1 MDPLAL
7 QQRIRSLLAPTVERL
22 GYDLV
27 AIEWTGTT
35 RGRVLRVSIDAP
47 AGVNAEDCGR
57 VSEQISPLLDAEDP
71 IVGSY
76 HLEVSSP
83 GIDRPVQRSE
93 DFERFNG
100 HRVKIRLVEGHPRR
114 RYTGVI
120 GPVDGDEVLV
130 SVDGTVH
137 RIPLDAI
144 ESAHLALTLDEC
156 QKLAE
161 GRS

>member
-7 QQRIRSLLAPTVERL
+7 QLRLRSVLSPTVERL

-47 AGVNAEDCGR
+47 GGVDAQDCAT
-57 VSEQISPLLDAEDP
+57 VSEQISPVLDAEDP
-71 IVGSY
+71 IEGSY

-83 GIDRPVQRSE
+83 GIDRPVQRRE
-93 DFERFNG
+93 DFERFHG
-100 HRVKIRLVEGHPRR
+100 YRVKVRLVEGHPRR

-120 GPVDGDEVLV
+120 GPVEGDEVLV
-130 SVDGTVH
+130 SVDGAVH

-144 ESAHLALTLDEC
+144 ESAHLALTLDEF